1 MSLVSGLLMRSPGF
15 DSPTAKYCIL
25 TGALLRLKMGLSV
38 RLGYA
43 SSYGCRP
50 DDTREANSMKTTPKL
65 VIALAALL
73 LLVQPLYAVTWT
85 EIDFPGASTTAIS
98 GINTAGDMVGSYLN
112 PGSFTI
118 HGFADV
124 AGVFTTVDP
133 PGAVDTNAYAINDS
147 GAIVGRYTN
156 DNQTNHGFLLQ
167 GTTYTT
173 IDFPGA
179 MNTWC
184 QGINNAGQIV
194 GYYEDASFKTHGFEL
209 SGTTYTTIDVSPGKS
224 TLARGINNNG
234 DIVGIIT
241 TGPQD
246 QPSGFLI
253 SGGVTT
259 ILQAPVPHSRT
270 QAFSINDLGRV
281 AGYVFDQQHARGLS
295 YFNGNY
301 LLLSD
306 PNIPTTDQLYTYG
319 INNAGSIVGEY
330 VDATSTEHGLLRTP

>member
-1 MSLVSGLLMRSPGF
+1 
-15 DSPTAKYCIL
+15 
-25 TGALLRLKMGLSV
+25 
-38 RLGYA
+38 
-43 SSYGCRP
+43 
-50 DDTREANSMKTTPKL
+50 MKTDPKFISA
-65 VIALAALL
+65 VTALF
-73 LLVQPLYAVTWT
+73 LLVPGLYAVTWT
-85 EIDFPGASTTAIS
+85 EIDFPGASTTAIF
-98 GINTAGDMVGSYLN
+98 GINNNGDLVGAYLN
-112 PGSFTI
+112 SRSFTI
-118 HGFADV
+118 HGFADIG
-124 AGVFTTVDP
+124 GVFTTVDP
-133 PGAVDTNAYAINDS
+133 PGAVGTNAYAINDS
-147 GAIVGRYTN
+147 GAIVGRFSN

-179 MNTWC
+179 INTWC
-184 QGINNAGQIV
+184 AGINNAGQIV
-194 GYYEDASFKTHGFEL
+194 GYYEDATFKTHGFEL
-209 SGTTYTTIDVSPGKS
+209 SGTTYTTIDVSPGTS

-241 TGPQD
+241 TGPQN

-281 AGYVFDQQHARGLS
+281 IGYVFDQQHARGLS

-306 PNIPTTDQLYTYG
+306 PNIPRTDQLYTYG

-330 VDATSTEHGLLRTP
+330 VDASSFEHGLLRTP